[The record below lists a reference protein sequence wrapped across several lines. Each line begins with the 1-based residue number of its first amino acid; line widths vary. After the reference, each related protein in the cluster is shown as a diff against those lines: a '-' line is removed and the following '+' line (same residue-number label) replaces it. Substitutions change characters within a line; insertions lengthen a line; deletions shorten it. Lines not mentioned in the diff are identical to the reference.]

1 MRVFITGASGWIGS
15 ATVDELLDAGHEVVG
30 LARSEAAA
38 TEVQAKHAL
47 VLRGDLDDLD
57 ALKRGASEADAVI
70 HLANKHDWANLAESN
85 RTERAAV
92 NTIASALIGSDRPF
106 VFAAALA
113 GLVQGRAAMETDS
126 SPAVGPDSMRGGGE
140 NLAFEYLDR
149 GVGSISA
156 RFAPSV
162 HGIADPGFVHEL
174 ASAARRHG
182 VSAYVGDGSAAWSA
196 VHRTD
201 AARLLRLGVE
211 QAPAGSVLHVV
222 AEEAIPTRVIAEGIG
237 RALGLPV
244 ASVAPEDA
252 TAHFGFIGRFF
263 GLNMT
268 ASSDRTRA
276 MLDWTPSGPTLLE
289 DIGNG
294 AYGTA

>member
-15 ATVDELLDAGHEVVG
+15 ATVDELLDASHEVIG
-30 LARSEAAA
+30 LARSETAAA
-38 TEVQAKHAL
+38 ALEVKHASA
-47 VLRGDLDDLD
+47 LRGDLDDLD
-57 ALKRGASEADAVI
+57 ALTRGASKADAVI

-92 NTIASALIGSDRPF
+92 NTIASALVDSDRPF
-106 VFAAALA
+106 VLAAGLA
-113 GLVQGRAAMETDS
+113 GLVQGRAAVETDP

-162 HGIADPGFVHEL
+162 HGIADPGFVNEL
-174 ASAARRHG
+174 VSVARRHG
-182 VSAYVGDGSAAWSA
+182 VSAYVGEGSAGWSA
-196 VHRTD
+196 VHRSD
-201 AARLLRLGVE
+201 AAQALRLGIE
-211 QAPAGSVLHVV
+211 QAPAGSILHVV
-222 AEEAIPTRVIAEGIG
+222 AEEVISTRAIAEAIG
-237 RALGLPV
+237 HALGLPV
-244 ASVAPEDA
+244 TSVAQEDA
-252 TAHFGFIGRFF
+252 DAHFGFIGRFF
-263 GLNMT
+263 GSTMT

-276 MLDWTPSGPTLLE
+276 MLDWAPSGPTLLE

-294 AYGTA
+294 AYTKS